1 MSERHSVSAI
11 FQPLRLQLES
21 ERRVQP
27 FQGTVLVLRWEGMDE
42 ALANLEGD
50 PAATQTY
57 REGFQHL
64 EQQLVER
71 AERFGGIVLEL
82 NGRGVTY
89 YFRDELSLRE
99 SVMRALQTSLELR
112 AAGQRWSEALPT
124 VFGKAVKLQFGVASG
139 IFHGFILGTG
149 EVGAQ
154 LVFTGAALDEASRAS
169 EQAAQ
174 LEVLIHPSAGGRI
187 DSEVA
192 LTTPPLPTPVVCR
205 LDALHPSVEVEAL
218 LSPLTLL
225 EPRRREAQPLSG
237 IQRACFLSIQSIG
250 LDPYSANGL
259 VALNLW
265 YQRSLAL
272 MREQGGRLIRL
283 SVGQITLA
291 ELVFDTSKSM
301 ADVEARTLRTALSLQ
316 RVARD
321 LPSLS
326 NQRIGVAT
334 GNALF
339 VPLAHSAVPAL
350 VASGSRVALARR
362 LAQHAG
368 PWEAVAERMTVSRSG
383 FGFDWGPPPVAASG
397 AEHDLVTSRV
407 LYGEGAYGTRL
418 TSRSRGAIVG
428 REGVMSRLREQA
440 DEALAGQGRAV
451 TLVGAPGIGKSAL
464 LLAIGTFLQ
473 ETRRVAVYRGECS
486 ALIRNAPYHAW
497 VPVFRDWLDL
507 EPKLRP
513 AELIQRIQER
523 VSSLGAD
530 LMPRLPLLSMVTG
543 VRIPENPTTESLDT
557 RQRRNALHS
566 LVLEMFQRAH
576 LRQPVSILFED
587 AHWMDEAS
595 VGLLRYL
602 ARNLSNL
609 PCFLLISRRDEE
621 PGQREILNLLES
633 IPGITE
639 IEVSGMSREAMIHLA
654 CRHLGARHLAAEL
667 ESLLIERAEGLPLL
681 LEELTLLMR
690 DAEWIQLEQDG
701 TARLAPDVL
710 SVIPRNLR
718 EVILARVA
726 RLDEGAQLTLK
737 TASVI
742 GRTFSLSLLREV
754 YPVPFDFTVL
764 MARLERVEGLDIVR
778 QDVAQ
783 GGMSELEGV
792 LSHQTSRDPD
802 QPFFFKHALIRDTIY
817 ETIPAS
823 IRRNLHEA
831 VGAALERRLTENNR
845 ASLVLAL
852 AEHYRRTTRT
862 DKQRLYLREAGDI
875 SRARGQNREAYEFYH
890 AAEQICQLT
899 GSRTE
904 LIEILDAQVAVLNL
918 LTDRERQ
925 REVISRWKE
934 VVRELDDDL
943 YLCDVLRAEGSLLS
957 RSGEV
962 PRGLALLER
971 SLNIALAKKD
981 EQRAAR
987 TLRPICRLH
996 TMQNNLE
1003 KALQVAEQALV
1014 LARKTNNLQELTGD
1028 LANVGFILSRLGRST
1043 EGRQRLNEAFQQAQ
1057 LRGDIGQVSSILVN
1071 IGALEFYDGQLD
1083 VAVRIWERA
1092 MHLKRQLGDRAD
1104 EIVLLNNIGFA
1115 AHSMGDYARSQQCC
1129 LQAIQLSHQAELKY
1143 YEVAAHHGL
1152 ARTLLAQGRLEEA
1165 RERLQQG
1172 ITLAEVGGFAQ
1183 SLEELHEGLA
1193 DLELREGHFQDAL
1206 LAVERAL
1213 VLSPHRYGLQAC
1225 RAEVLALLGRHDE
1238 AIQMAITALEELEK
1252 DSEKLESVYNIKY
1265 KLSRV
1270 FVEARFDLS
1279 IRLLQEARE
1288 ELLQRISK
1296 IEDQSL
1302 RRQMLLGVPEHRA
1315 IQEAWEQLESS
1326 IET

>member
-1 MSERHSVSAI
+1 MTVRPSVSAI
-11 FQPLRLQLES
+11 FQPMRLQLEP

-42 ALANLEGD
+42 AMASLEGESV
-50 PAATQTY
+50 ATQTY
-57 REGFQHL
+57 LEGFQQL
-64 EQQLVER
+64 EEQLNER
-71 AERFGGIVLEL
+71 AERFGGMVLEL

-89 YFRDELSLRE
+89 FFRDELSLRE
-99 SVMRALQTSLELR
+99 SVLRALQASLELR
-112 AAGQRWSEALPT
+112 TAGQRWADLQPPT
-124 VFGKAVKLQFGVASG
+124 FGRAVKLQFGVALG
-139 IFHGFILGTG
+139 IFHGFILGSE
-149 EVGAQ
+149 EVGSQ
-154 LVFTGAALDEASRAS
+154 LVFTGAALDEAIRAS
-169 EQAAQ
+169 EQAGN

-187 DSEVA
+187 DAEVA

-205 LDALHPSVEVEAL
+205 LDGLPPSVNPASL
-218 LSPLTLL
+218 LSPLSSLVRQRVEL
-225 EPRRREAQPLSG
+225 PALSG
-237 IQRACFLSIQSIG
+237 IQRACFLSLQGIG

-272 MREQGGRLIRL
+272 VREQGGRLIRL
-283 SVGQITLA
+283 SVGHVTLA
-291 ELVFDTSKSM
+291 EIVFDTGKSM
-301 ADVEARTLRTALSLQ
+301 VDVEARTLRASLALQ

-326 NQRIGVAT
+326 NQRIGVST
-334 GNALF
+334 GSALF
-339 VPLAHSAVPAL
+339 VPLGYSAVPAVL
-350 VASGSRVALARR
+350 ATGSRVALARR
-362 LAQHAG
+362 LASHAG

-383 FGFDWGPPPVAASG
+383 FGFDWGPPPVAAAG

-418 TSRSRGAIVG
+418 TSRSRGSIVG
-428 REGVMSRLREQA
+428 REGVMARLRGMA
-440 DEALAGQGRAV
+440 DEALSGQGRAV

-473 ETRRVAVYRGECS
+473 ETRRVPVYRGECS
-486 ALIRNAPYHAW
+486 ALIRSAPYHAW

-507 EPKLRP
+507 EAKLRP
-513 AELIQRIQER
+513 AELVQRIQER
-523 VSSLGAD
+523 VSSLGSD
-530 LMPRLPLLSMVTG
+530 LLPRLPLLGMVTG
-543 VRIPENPTTESLDT
+543 VRIPENATTESLDT

-576 LRQPVSILFED
+576 QRQPVSILFED

-602 ARNLSNL
+602 ARNLSNT
-609 PCFLLISRRDEE
+609 PCFLLLSRRDEE
-621 PGQREILNLLES
+621 QGQREILNLLES

-639 IEVSGMSREAMIHLA
+639 VEVSGMSREAMIHLA
-654 CRHLGARHLAAEL
+654 CRHLGARQLAPEL
-667 ESLLIERAEGLPLL
+667 ESLLLERAEGLPLL

-701 TARLAPDVL
+701 TACLAPDVL
-710 SVIPRNLR
+710 GVIPRNLR

-764 MARLERVEGLDIVR
+764 TARLERVEGLDIVR
-778 QDVAQ
+778 QDMAQ

-792 LSHQTSRDPD
+792 LSHQAARDPD

-875 SRARGQNREAYEFYH
+875 SRTRGQNREAYEFYH

-899 GSRTE
+899 GSRLE
-904 LIEILDAQVAVLNL
+904 LIEILDAQVLVLNL
-918 LTDRERQ
+918 LADRERQ

-943 YLCDVLRAEGSLLS
+943 HLCDVLRAEGSLLS

-981 EQRAAR
+981 EQRVAR

-1003 KALQVAEQALV
+1003 KALQVAEQALL
-1014 LARKTNNLQELTGD
+1014 LARKTQNLQELTGD

-1057 LRGDIGQVSSILVN
+1057 VRGDIGQVSSILVN

-1083 VAVRIWERA
+1083 VAIRTWERA
-1092 MHLKRQLGDRAD
+1092 MHLKRQIGDRAD

-1115 AHSMGDYARSQQCC
+1115 AHSLGDYARSQQCC
-1129 LQAIQLSHQAELKY
+1129 LQAIQLSRQAEVRY

-1165 RERLQQG
+1165 RERLQEG
-1172 ITLAEVGGFAQ
+1172 IALAEAGGFAQ
-1183 SLEELHEGLA
+1183 SLEELNEGLA
-1193 DLELREGHFQDAL
+1193 ELELRESRLKEAL
-1206 LAVERAL
+1206 AAVDRAL
-1213 VLSPHRYGLQAC
+1213 SLSPHRYGLQAM
-1225 RAEVLALLGRHDE
+1225 RAEVLSALGRQDE
-1238 AIQMAITALEELEK
+1238 AIQVAITALEELEK

-1288 ELLQRISK
+1288 ELLHRVSK
-1296 IEDQSL
+1296 IEDQTL
-1302 RRQMLLGVPEHRA
+1302 CRQMLMGVPEHRA